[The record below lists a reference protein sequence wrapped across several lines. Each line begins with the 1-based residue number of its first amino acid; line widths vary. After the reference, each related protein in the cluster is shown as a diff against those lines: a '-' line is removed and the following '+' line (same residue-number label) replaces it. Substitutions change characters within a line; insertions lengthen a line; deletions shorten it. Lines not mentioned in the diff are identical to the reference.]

1 MVSNNCII
9 AFCLALILVLGG
21 VVGSVL
27 TFTAEVLTT
36 GVVAPAVLVTL
47 AWVIFL
53 GLPLGLTPLVT
64 TVGVLSPVVLV
75 TVLVVVGITAVL
87 LQFSVVLS
95 QL

>member
-1 MVSNNCII
+1 MI

-36 GVVAPAVLVTL
+36 GVVVPAVLVTL
-47 AWVIFL
+47 AWVTFL
-53 GLPLGLTPLVT
+53 GLPLGLAPLVT

-75 TVLVVVGITAVL
+75 TVLVVVG
-87 LQFSVVLS
+87 
-95 QL
+95 